1 MARLS
6 KSPQPTVRLVPRT
19 RFLTDLWTYKAGQH
33 VSFIGPSG
41 SGKTH
46 LALPLLARSVTADL
60 TGYVT
65 VMKPRD
71 KTVGEFMVRYH
82 WKRIL
87 NYPPPASVQAR
98 KVVGEEPPGY
108 VVWPNHTSNP
118 ELDEARHEGIFRKMH
133 RDLYVKGD
141 AIIFDDEAVSLVR
154 EMDLKPDLVR
164 IWTKGR
170 SVGCG
175 LWAATQ
181 RPSLVPLE
189 MYDQA
194 EHLFLAY
201 DPDKRNQKRFG
212 EIGGV
217 DPELVEAV
225 VARLPKFHWLYIRR
239 SDRTLCVV
247 GP

>member
-1 MARLS
+1 M
-6 KSPQPTVRLVPRT
+6 RLVPRT
-19 RFLTDLWTYKAGQH
+19 TFLTRDWRYKTGEH
-33 VSFIGPSG
+33 VSFIGPTG
-41 SGKTH
+41 AGKTH
-46 LALPLLARSVTADL
+46 LALALLARSVNDERK
-60 TGYVT
+60 GYVT

-71 KTVGEFMVRYH
+71 KTVGQFMVRYH

-87 NYPPPASVQAR
+87 NYPPPPQMR
-98 KVVGEEPPGY
+98 KVLGEEVPGFI
-108 VVWPNHTSNP
+108 VWPVHSHNP
-118 ELDEARHEGIFRKMH
+118 ELDEIRHEQIFRRMH

-201 DPDKRNQKRFG
+201 DPDERNQKRFG

-217 DPELVEAV
+217 NPELIVSV
-225 VARLPKFHWLYIRR
+225 VSRLPKWHWLYIRR
-239 SDRTLCVV
+239 SDRTMCVV

>member
-1 MARLS
+1 MKLI
-6 KSPQPTVRLVPRT
+6 PRR
-19 RFLTDLWTYKAGQH
+19 RFLTDIWAYEAGEH
-33 VSFIGPSG
+33 VSFIGPTG

-46 LALPLLARSVTADL
+46 LALPLLARSVTEDVK
-60 TGYVT
+60 GYVT

-71 KTVGEFMVRYH
+71 KTVGAFMARH
-82 WKRIL
+82 KWKRIL
-87 NYPPPASVQAR
+87 NYPPPPSAK
-98 KVVGEEPPGY
+98 KVIGEAPPGY
-108 VVWPNHTSNP
+108 VVWPVHSQNP
-118 ELDEARHEGIFRKMH
+118 ELDEVRHEGIFRKMH

-194 EHLFLAY
+194 THLFLAY
-201 DPDKRNQKRFG
+201 DPDERNQKRFA

-217 DPELVEAV
+217 NPDLVADV
-225 VARLPKFHWLYIRR
+225 VARLPKYHWLYIRR

>member
-1 MARLS
+1 MVKLI
-6 KSPQPTVRLVPRT
+6 PRT
-19 RFLTDLWTYKAGQH
+19 LFLTDRRFWRYRTGEH
-33 VSFIGPSG
+33 VSFIGPTG
-41 SGKTH
+41 AGKTQ
-46 LALPLLARSVTADL
+46 LALALLARSVNDERR
-60 TGYVT
+60 GYVT

-71 KTVGEFMVRYH
+71 KTVGQFMVRH
-82 WKRIL
+82 KWKRIL
-87 NYPPPASVQAR
+87 NYPPPPSAA
-98 KVVGEEPPGY
+98 KVLGEAPPGY
-108 VVWPNHTSNP
+108 VVWPLHTQNP
-118 ELDEARHEGIFRKMH
+118 DADEARHEQIFRRMH

-154 EMDLKPDLVR
+154 EMDLKPDLIR

-201 DPDKRNQKRFG
+201 DPDERNQKRFA

-217 DPELVEAV
+217 NPEVIAEV
-225 VARLPKFHWLYIRR
+225 VAQLPRFHWLYIRR
-239 SDRTLCVV
+239 SDRTMCVV

>member
-1 MARLS
+1 MV
-6 KSPQPTVRLVPRT
+6 KLVPRKT
-19 RFLTDLWTYKAGQH
+19 FLTDPRFWKYRTGEH
-33 VSFIGPSG
+33 VSFIGPTG
-41 SGKTH
+41 AGKTH
-46 LALPLLARSVTADL
+46 LALALLARSVTEERK
-60 TGYVT
+60 GYVT

-71 KTVGEFMVRYH
+71 KTVGQFMVRHH

-87 NYPPPASVQAR
+87 TYPPPPNAA
-98 KVVGEEPPGY
+98 KVLGESPPGY
-108 VVWPNHTSNP
+108 VVWPVHTSKP
-118 ELDEARHEGIFRKMH
+118 ELDEIRHEKIFREMH

-194 EHLFLAY
+194 AHLFLAY
-201 DPDKRNQKRFG
+201 DPDERNQKRFA

-217 DPELVEAV
+217 NPELIQDV
-225 VARLPKFHWLYIRR
+225 VARLPPFHWLYIRR
-239 SDRTLCVV
+239 SDRTMCVV

>member
-1 MARLS
+1 V
-6 KSPQPTVRLVPRT
+6 KLVPRT
-19 RFLTDLWTYKAGQH
+19 RFMTELWKYKTGEH
-33 VSFIGPSG
+33 VSFIGPTG
-41 SGKTH
+41 AGKTH
-46 LALPLLARSVTADL
+46 LALPLLARSVNDERR
-60 TGYVT
+60 GYVT

-71 KTVGEFMVRYH
+71 KTVGAFMAKHKWR
-82 WKRIL
+82 RIL
-87 NYPPPASVQAR
+87 NYPPPPSPA
-98 KVVGEEPPGY
+98 KVIGEAPRGY

-118 ELDEARHEGIFRKMH
+118 EADEIRHEQIFRKMH

-194 EHLFLAY
+194 VHLFLAY
-201 DPDKRNQKRFG
+201 DPDERNQKRFA

-217 DPELVEAV
+217 NPELVAEV
-225 VARLPKFHWLYIRR
+225 VARLPRFHWLYIRR
-239 SDRTLCVV
+239 SDRAMCVV

>member
-1 MARLS
+1 MPVAP
-6 KSPQPTVRLVPRT
+6 KVRLVSRT
-19 RFLTDLWTYKAGQH
+19 RFMTELWKYRSGEH
-33 VSFIGPSG
+33 VSAIGPTG
-41 SGKTH
+41 AGKTH
-46 LALPLLARSVTADL
+46 LLLPLLARSVNDERR
-60 TGYVT
+60 GYVT

-71 KTVGEFMVRYH
+71 KTVSRFMEAH
-82 WKRIL
+82 KWKRIL
-87 NYPPPASVQAR
+87 SYPPPPSPAR
-98 KVVGEEPPGY
+98 VVGEGPPGY
-108 VVWPNHTSNP
+108 VVWPTHTHNP
-118 ELDEARHEGIFRKMH
+118 EADEVRHEQIFRKMH

-154 EMDLKPDLVR
+154 EMSLQPDLVR

-194 EHLFLAY
+194 THLFLAY
-201 DPDKRNQKRFG
+201 DPDERNQKRFA

-217 DPELVEAV
+217 NPALVANI
-225 VARLPKFHWLYIRR
+225 VAHLPRFHWLYIRR
-239 SDRTLCVV
+239 SDRVMCVV